1 MLTSSAPRVKAVN
14 ILENFVKMTKFSDK
28 SHKKRDSKTFLT
40 NAVSL
45 ISNIYRLKHDIY
57 F

>member
-45 ISNIYRLKHDIY
+45 I
-57 F
+57 